1 MDKRNWKII
10 YENYSGAEKK
20 ALDLISTEMGSVICR
35 DSGVYTL
42 YVMPCE
48 KEGAKLDKNTVVIGT
63 YDKSRTVQKYVKR
76 EEIPENGYLVKV
88 TDNAENG
95 DLKTVIITGLT
106 PINVFYAA
114 ADFCDDYLPTA
125 AKVSGGLRTDAEA
138 FDVKI
143 PDYVSASAPKTEKR
157 SIFTWGHPI
166 NDFKKYIDNA
176 ARCRINQLI
185 IWNDYLPLNAKEI
198 MDYAHEY
205 NMELIW
211 GFAWGWD
218 VNGSEGIDMHNLE
231 AVKEKIIKNF
241 KENYLGCGDGIYFQS
256 FTEREED
263 RIDGVLIAE
272 AVVNFVNDVAAE
284 IYKICPDIHLQF
296 GLHATSVKDHI
307 EYFEKVD
314 KRIEIVWEDCGV
326 FPYHYLPK
334 VEKAEDFEKTFDFT
348 KKIINLRD
356 RGKTGLV
363 YKGLMTMDWTKF
375 AHQSGRYVMGRS
387 SDETAENDRKML
399 SPIWRHY
406 TADWLVYGRYV
417 HSFTERLHKE
427 GSEKIN
433 LNTAAQ
439 LDGGIFFPFALLSQI
454 MWNSDEPYEKILS
467 KVANRKCV
475 KMN

>member
-20 ALDLISTEMGSVICR
+20 ALDLISAEMGSVICR

-63 YDKSRTVQKYVKR
+63 YDKSRTVQKYVR
-76 EEIPENGYLVKV
+76 RDEIPQNGYLVKV

-185 IWNDYLPLNAKEI
+185 IWNDHLPLNAKEI

-231 AVKEKIIKNF
+231 AVKEKIIK
-241 KENYLGCGDGIYFQS
+241 K
-256 FTEREED
+256 
-263 RIDGVLIAE
+263 
-272 AVVNFVNDVAAE
+272 
-284 IYKICPDIHLQF
+284 LQ
-296 GLHATSVKDHI
+296 
-307 EYFEKVD
+307 
-314 KRIEIVWEDCGV
+314 
-326 FPYHYLPK
+326 
-334 VEKAEDFEKTFDFT
+334 
-348 KKIINLRD
+348 
-356 RGKTGLV
+356 
-363 YKGLMTMDWTKF
+363 
-375 AHQSGRYVMGRS
+375 
-387 SDETAENDRKML
+387 RKL
-399 SPIWRHY
+399 SRM
-406 TADWLVYGRYV
+406 R
-417 HSFTERLHKE
+417 
-427 GSEKIN
+427 
-433 LNTAAQ
+433 
-439 LDGGIFFPFALLSQI
+439 
-454 MWNSDEPYEKILS
+454 
-467 KVANRKCV
+467 
-475 KMN
+475 